1 MATRTQARTAVI
13 QMLYALDLGN
23 DDMQKQAQEY
33 LFERKIKGQK
43 AEFALELF
51 NGVLNNLEKIDEAIN
66 KHLSKDWEFDRL
78 DNVDKAILRL
88 GVYEILFTDLAYQVV
103 INESIEIAK
112 LLSSENATKFIN
124 GILDRIAK
132 DRN

>member
-1 MATRTQARTAVI
+1 MATRTQARTAVV

-23 DDMQKQAQEY
+23 DMSTQAKEY
-33 LFERKIKGQK
+33 LDERKIKGQK
-43 AEFALELF
+43 AEFALNLL
-51 NGVLNNLEKIDEAIN
+51 NGVLENLDKIDEAIN

-88 GVYEILFTDLAYQVV
+88 GVYEILFTDLPYQIA
-103 INESIEIAK
+103 INESVEIAK
-112 LLSSENATKFIN
+112 LLSSENSTKFIN

-132 DRN
+132 DKN

>member
-1 MATRTQARTAVI
+1 MATRTQARTAVV

-23 DDMQKQAQEY
+23 DMSTQAKEY
-33 LFERKIKGQK
+33 LDERKIKGQK
-43 AEFALELF
+43 AEFALNLL
-51 NGVLNNLEKIDEAIN
+51 NGVLKNLDKIDEAIN

-88 GVYEILFTDLAYQVV
+88 GVYEILFTDLPYQIA
-103 INESIEIAK
+103 INESVEIAK
-112 LLSSENATKFIN
+112 LLSSENSTKFIN

-132 DRN
+132 DKN